1 MGDQPARHIA
11 YPERFASRFTPAW
24 QDAVVELPSRA
35 FAQVLIEQFRLRERP
50 PPFTGTKH
58 FQHTD
63 LPFERDRQDIA
74 WPDEARRH
82 FDSLSIQPDEAL
94 GDETRRQASRFHD
107 AREP

>member
-1 MGDQPARHIA
+1 
-11 YPERFASRFTPAW
+11 
-24 QDAVVELPSRA
+24 
-35 FAQVLIEQFRLRERP
+35 
-50 PPFTGTKH
+50 
-58 FQHTD
+58 

-82 FDSLSIQPDEAL
+82 FDSLSIQPDVAL